1 MRFYVKVE
9 LIIWHVVLR
18 NKKLGEVGRINQEV
32 FHVIDLVM
40 QAVYLPAHLWF
51 ILRLIKWR
59 TPSPVSRWFIVLVF
73 GLWGI
78 VLGDF
83 TETILSLF
91 WKNNAIY
98 AFGVYYQLTSTML
111 ATMAFLI
118 WNLYVAGNVR
128 VVENR
133 AFRTCVYALSLA
145 VAVIICTDPLHHLFY
160 EKLILDE
167 PVIHGKV
174 FAPCVLIVYGMLLAG
189 WIISLV
195 HIVKFGEDKLKR
207 ILVFSMYPL
216 LPGITNL
223 IRSLTGFTLIDLN
236 PLVMTICIAC
246 LYFMVFKNHYV
257 SILPASMEQTLEQTG
272 NILFTYSPE
281 KGTIGYSNRAA
292 KERYSQAISEIV
304 SKLDKD
310 SRQFAGKY
318 DGKYLKGSVSMVENE
333 LLVTA
338 TDVSEIKKQ
347 QESLLFQ
354 IRESTELLKELEE
367 KKRNIDAYLDFLY
380 EIPNLKEKWER
391 FSAAQEQ
398 SKEAFTKMEEN
409 LRRTLEQG
417 TDPKDLLNE
426 NLLISEKTIRSIRE
440 AVALLKED
448 AR

>member
-1 MRFYVKVE
+1 MQGSAF
-9 LIIWHVVLR
+9 
-18 NKKLGEVGRINQEV
+18 GRRGHMSQTV
-32 FHVIDLVM
+32 FHVIDFIM
-40 QAVYLPAHLWF
+40 QAVYLPAHMWL
-51 ILRLIKWR
+51 IIKLIKSR

-83 TETILSLF
+83 IETILSLF
-91 WKNNAIY
+91 WRNNSIY

-118 WNLYVAGNVR
+118 WNLYVAGNMR

-133 AFRTCVYALSLA
+133 AFRAFVYALSLA
-145 VAVIICTDPLHHLFY
+145 VGIIICMDPLHHQFY

-195 HIVKFGEDKLKR
+195 HIIKFGEDKLKR
-207 ILVFSMYPL
+207 ALIFSMYPL

-236 PLVMTICIAC
+236 PLVMTVCILC
-246 LYFMVFKNHYV
+246 LYFMVFKNKYV
-257 SILPASMEQTLEQTG
+257 SILPASMEQALEQTG
-272 NILFTYSPE
+272 NILFTVHLE
-281 KGTIGYSNRAA
+281 KGTIEYTNRAA
-292 KERYSQAISEIV
+292 KEQYSKAVSEIA
-304 SKLDKD
+304 LGLTEDT
-310 SRQFAGKY
+310 RQFTGKY
-318 DGKYLKGSVSMVENE
+318 DEKYLKGTVSVVDGD

-338 TDVSEIKKQ
+338 TDVTEIKKQ
-347 QESLLFQ
+347 QESLLSQ

-398 SKEAFTKMEEN
+398 SKEAFAKMEEN

-417 TDPKDLLNE
+417 ADSKDLLNE

-448 AR
+448 A

>member
-1 MRFYVKVE
+1 MDQTGFH
-9 LIIWHVVLR
+9 IID
-18 NKKLGEVGRINQEV
+18 
-32 FHVIDLVM
+32 FVM
-40 QAVYLPAHLWF
+40 QAIYLPAHLWF
-51 ILRLIKWR
+51 IFRLIKWR

-83 TETILSLF
+83 IETCLLLF
-91 WKNNAIY
+91 WKNNGLF
-98 AFGVYYQLTSTML
+98 AFGVCYQLTSTML

-118 WNLYVAGNVR
+118 WNLYVAGNMR
-128 VVENR
+128 VVENK
-133 AFRTCVYALSLA
+133 AFKTIIYAITLA
-145 VAVIICTDPLHHLFY
+145 VCTIICTDPLHHQFY
-160 EKLILDE
+160 EKLILEE

-174 FAPCVLIVYGMLLAG
+174 FAPCVLIVYGMLFAG

-195 HIVKFGEDKLKR
+195 HIARFGDDKLR
-207 ILVFSMYPL
+207 RALIFSMYPL

-223 IRSLTGFTLIDLN
+223 VRSLTGFTLIDLN
-236 PLVMTICIAC
+236 PLVMTVCILC
-246 LYFMVFKNHYV
+246 LYFMVFKNKYV
-257 SILPASMEQTLEQTG
+257 SILPASMEQVMEQTG
-272 NILFTYSPE
+272 NILFTVNLE
-281 KGTIGYSNRAA
+281 KGTIEYANRAA
-292 KERYSQAISEIV
+292 KEQYADAIREMLPDL
-304 SKLDKD
+304 KAEA
-310 SRQFAGKY
+310 RQFAGKY
-318 DGKYLKGSVSMVENE
+318 DGKYLKGTVSVMEKE

-347 QESLLFQ
+347 QEALLSQ

-398 SKEAFTKMEEN
+398 SKEAFAKMEEN

-417 TDPKDLLNE
+417 TDPKDLLGE

-448 AR
+448 A

>member
-1 MRFYVKVE
+1 MQGSAF
-9 LIIWHVVLR
+9 
-18 NKKLGEVGRINQEV
+18 GRRGHMSQTV
-32 FHVIDLVM
+32 FHVIDFIM
-40 QAVYLPAHLWF
+40 QAVYLPAHMWL
-51 ILRLIKWR
+51 IIKLIKSR

-83 TETILSLF
+83 IETILSLF
-91 WKNNAIY
+91 WRNNSIY

-118 WNLYVAGNVR
+118 WNLYVAGNMR

-133 AFRTCVYALSLA
+133 AFRAFVYALSLA
-145 VAVIICTDPLHHLFY
+145 VGIIICTDPLHHQFY
-160 EKLILDE
+160 EQLILDE

-189 WIISLV
+189 WVISLV
-195 HIVKFGEDKLKR
+195 HIIKFGEDKLKR
-207 ILVFSMYPL
+207 ALIFSMYPL

-236 PLVMTICIAC
+236 PLVMTVCILC
-246 LYFMVFKNHYV
+246 LYFMVFKNKYV
-257 SILPASMEQTLEQTG
+257 SILPASMEQALEQTG
-272 NILFTYSPE
+272 NILFTVHLE
-281 KGTIGYSNRAA
+281 KGTIEYTNRAA
-292 KERYSQAISEIV
+292 KEQYSKAVSEIA
-304 SKLDKD
+304 LGLTEDT
-310 SRQFAGKY
+310 RQFTGKY
-318 DGKYLKGSVSMVENE
+318 DEKYLKGTVSVVDGD

-338 TDVSEIKKQ
+338 TDVTEIKKQ
-347 QESLLFQ
+347 QESVLSQ

-398 SKEAFTKMEEN
+398 SKEAFAKMEEN

-417 TDPKDLLNE
+417 ADSKDLLNE

-448 AR
+448 A